1 MKKVKWYQKVN
12 SWNKVIMY
20 ISPLA
25 GGEVLAFFANVD
37 LPKWVHVAVGVITA
51 FVFYLKMFN
60 KDENKNGIVDH
71 YEDNLPS

>member
-25 GGEVLAFFANVD
+25 GGEVLAFFTNFA
-37 LPKWVHVAVGVITA
+37 LPAWVHAVFGVSAT
-51 FVFYLKMFN
+51 VVLYLKMFV
-60 KDENKNGIVDH
+60 KDENKNGVIDH
-71 YEDNLPS
+71 FDKDLPS